1 MHLLLWP
8 IFRQSH
14 PNFITVRIRNFG
26 TTDKKS
32 SHKIRHQKV
41 QEHFFILAV
50 YAHAPLGLRAL
61 LPGDVAACFSL
72 HSLYIIFFYK

>member
-32 SHKIRHQKV
+32 SHKIRHRKIPR
-41 QEHFFILAV
+41 EHFILAV
-50 YAHAPLGLRAL
+50 YAHAPGLARFTAW
-61 LPGDVAACFSL
+61 
-72 HSLYIIFFYK
+72 